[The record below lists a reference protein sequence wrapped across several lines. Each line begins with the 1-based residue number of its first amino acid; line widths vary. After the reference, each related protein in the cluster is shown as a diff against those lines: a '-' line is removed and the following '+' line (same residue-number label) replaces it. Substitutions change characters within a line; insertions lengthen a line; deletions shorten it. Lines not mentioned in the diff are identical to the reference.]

1 LTEGHRSLQHKLMAQ
16 QSSTET
22 TAPASYRIIRRG
34 VRSWLALSRRS
45 VRVLGAER
53 LPDSAAIL
61 YVCHP
66 ADFEDALMLIA
77 ALDRPVTCVVGRAE
91 TAGRQSMIESGLGMI
106 AAPPSGITN
115 APAWHAALRS
125 CTAVL
130 AAGGLAL
137 VFSGSDGD
145 IDRTGQE
152 TDAALNLACEAWM
165 SAFPEQIPVIV
176 PIHRFRP
183 EARAQEALIH
193 IGETVRLDA
202 DEDPGLL
209 QQQVKA
215 VVETVHNVFALDAT
229 LLARL
234 MRGVERDLRERLQQQ
249 WASRPGRTRKTEGFR
264 LSPFAAETL
273 RRVNRV
279 EPEALVALTAMSDAE
294 HEARRECALAQLRA
308 EIEIKQFSTA
318 QRLFGWMESVVG
330 LPVALYGAVNHL
342 IAAALLLACGLLKRD
357 AQPQLGPWVAR
368 GVIVF
373 GCYAGQVALV
383 DHFFGRA
390 AAGYYAVTL
399 PVSGA
404 YLLRYL
410 WLVQRRTR
418 VLLAGTRGAML
429 SKVADKNR
437 ARFFEKLDAILES
450 GSAGPRPAPG
460 S

>member
-1 LTEGHRSLQHKLMAQ
+1 MPQP
-16 QSSTET
+16 SSTET
-22 TAPASYRIIRRG
+22 KAPASYRIIRRG

-66 ADFEDALMLIA
+66 AVFDDALMLVA
-77 ALDRPVTCVVGRAE
+77 ALDRPVTCIVGRTE
-91 TAGRQSMIESGLGMI
+91 TAGRQSLMESGLGMI
-106 AAPPSGITN
+106 ATPLRGTTDAS
-115 APAWHAALRS
+115 AWHAALRS

-130 AAGGLAL
+130 AAGGLAA
-137 VFSGSDGD
+137 VFSGSGD
-145 IDRTGQE
+145 DIARTGLE
-152 TDAALNLACEAWM
+152 TDANLSLACEAWM
-165 SAFPEQIPVIV
+165 SAFPEQIPVVV

-183 EARAQEALIH
+183 EARAQETLVH
-193 IGETVRLDA
+193 IGETVRLDS
-202 DEDPGLL
+202 DEDPALL

-215 VVETVHNVFALDAT
+215 AVEPVHNVFALDAT

-234 MRGVERDLRERLQQQ
+234 MKDVEGDLRERLQQR

-273 RRVNRV
+273 RRMNRV
-279 EPEALVALTAMSDAE
+279 EPEALVALNSLSDAE
-294 HEARRECALAQLRA
+294 REARRECALAQLRA
-308 EIEIKQFSTA
+308 EIEIKQFSPV
-318 QRLFGWMESVVG
+318 QRLVGWLESVLG
-330 LPVALYGAVNHL
+330 LPLALYGAANHL
-342 IAAALLLACGLLKRD
+342 IAAALLLVCGLLRRD

-368 GVIVF
+368 IAIVF
-373 GCYAGQVALV
+373 GCYTAQVALV
-383 DHFFGRA
+383 DHFLGRA

-410 WLVQRRTR
+410 WLIQRRTR

-450 GSAGPRPAPG
+450 GSAGPVVGPN
-460 S
+460 

>member
-1 LTEGHRSLQHKLMAQ
+1 MTMPQP
-16 QSSTET
+16 SSTKT
-22 TAPASYRIIRRG
+22 KAPQSYRIIRGG

-66 ADFEDALMLIA
+66 ANFEDALMLVA
-77 ALDRPVTCVVGRAE
+77 ALDRPVTCVVGRAA
-91 TAGRQSMIESGLGMI
+91 TAGRQSMMESGLGMI
-106 AAPPSGITN
+106 ASPSRDTTD
-115 APAWHAALRS
+115 AAAWHSALRS

-130 AAGGLAL
+130 TAGGLAA
-137 VFSGSDGD
+137 VFSGSGD
-145 IDRTGQE
+145 DVDRTGPE
-152 TDAALNLACEAWM
+152 ADAALNLACESWM

-193 IGETVRLDA
+193 IGETVRLDT
-202 DEDPGLL
+202 DEDPALL
-209 QQQVKA
+209 HQQVKA
-215 VVETVHNVFALDAT
+215 ALETVQNVFALDAT

-234 MRGVERDLRERLQQQ
+234 MKQVESDLRERLQER
-249 WASRPGRTRKTEGFR
+249 WASRPGRTRRTEGFR

-279 EPEALVALTAMSDAE
+279 EPEALAALNSLSDAE
-294 HEARRECALAQLRA
+294 REAGRECALAQLRA
-308 EIEIKQFSTA
+308 EIEVKQFSTV
-318 QRLFGWMESVVG
+318 QRLFGWIESVLG
-330 LPVALYGAVNHL
+330 LPLALYGAANHL
-342 IAAALLLACGLLKRD
+342 VAAALLLVCGLLKRD
-357 AQPQLGPWVAR
+357 LQPQLGPWLAR

-373 GCYAGQVALV
+373 GCYAGQVTLV

-410 WLVQRRTR
+410 WLIQRRTR

-429 SKVADKNR
+429 SKVAERNR
-437 ARFFEKLDAILES
+437 TRFFEKLDAILES
-450 GSAGPRPAPG
+450 GSAGPIVGP
-460 S
+460 

>member
-1 LTEGHRSLQHKLMAQ
+1 MPQP
-16 QSSTET
+16 SSTET
-22 TAPASYRIIRRG
+22 KAPASYRIIRGG

-66 ADFEDALMLIA
+66 ANFEDALMLVA
-77 ALDRPVTCVVGRAE
+77 ALDRPVTCVVGRAQA
-91 TAGRQSMIESGLGMI
+91 AGRQSVIESGLGMI
-106 AAPPSGITN
+106 ATPSRGTTD
-115 APAWHAALRS
+115 AAAWHAALRS

-130 AAGGLAL
+130 AGGGLAL
-137 VFSGSDGD
+137 VFSGSGDD
-145 IDRTGQE
+145 IDRIGQE

-165 SAFPEQIPVIV
+165 SAFPAEIPVIV
-176 PIHRFRP
+176 PVHRFRP
-183 EARAQEALIH
+183 EAHAQEALIH
-193 IGETVRLDA
+193 IGETVRLDT
-202 DEDPGLL
+202 DEDPALL
-209 QQQVKA
+209 RQQVKA
-215 VVETVHNVFALDAT
+215 AVEHVHNVFALDAT

-234 MRGVERDLRERLQQQ
+234 MRDVERDLRERLQQR
-249 WASRPGRTRKTEGFR
+249 WASRPGRARKTEGFR

-279 EPEALVALTAMSDAE
+279 EPEALVALNSLADVE
-294 HEARRECALAQLRA
+294 REARRECALAKLRA
-308 EIEIKQFSTA
+308 EIEVKQFSTA
-318 QRLFGWMESVVG
+318 QRLFGWMESVLG
-330 LPVALYGAVNHL
+330 LPVALYGGVNHL
-342 IAAALLLACGLLKRD
+342 VAAALLLVCGLLKRD

-368 GVIVF
+368 GVIVL

-383 DHFFGRA
+383 DRLFGRA

-399 PVSGA
+399 PVSGM

-418 VLLAGTRGAML
+418 VLLAGARGATL
-429 SKVADKNR
+429 SKVADRNR

-450 GSAGPRPAPG
+450 ERAGTVVGP
-460 S
+460 

>member
-1 LTEGHRSLQHKLMAQ
+1 MTMPQ
-16 QSSTET
+16 QPTPEMN
-22 TAPASYRIIRRG
+22 APASYRIIRST

-53 LPDSAAIL
+53 LPTSAAIL

-66 ADFEDALMLIA
+66 ADFDDALMLVA
-77 ALDRPVTCVVGRAE
+77 AFDRPVTCVIGRGE

-106 AAPPSGITN
+106 ATPSSNATDAPG
-115 APAWHAALRS
+115 WHAALRS
-125 CTAVL
+125 CTA
-130 AAGGLAL
+130 AFTAGGLAL
-137 VFSGSDGD
+137 VFSGSDAD
-145 IDRTGQE
+145 TGRSSPE
-152 TDAALNLACEAWM
+152 FDAALNLACEAWT
-165 SAFPEQIPVIV
+165 SAFPEQIPVVV
-176 PIHRFRP
+176 PVHRFRP

-209 QQQVKA
+209 LQQVKA
-215 VVETVHNVFALDAT
+215 AVETIHNVFALDAT
-229 LLARL
+229 LLGRL
-234 MRGVERDLRERLQQQ
+234 MRDVERDLRERLQQQ
-249 WASRPGRTRKTEGFR
+249 WASRSGRPRKTDGFR

-273 RRVNRV
+273 RRVNRD
-279 EPEALVALTAMSDAE
+279 EPEELVALTAMSDTE
-294 HEARRECALAQLRA
+294 REARRECALAQLRA
-308 EIEIKQFSTA
+308 EIEVKQFSTA
-318 QRLFGWMESVVG
+318 QRLFGWMESVLG
-330 LPVALYGAVNHL
+330 FPVALYGAVNHL
-342 IAAALLLACGLLKRD
+342 IIAALLLVCGLLKRD

-437 ARFFEKLDAILES
+437 ARFFEKLDAIL
-450 GSAGPRPAPG
+450 G
-460 S
+460 